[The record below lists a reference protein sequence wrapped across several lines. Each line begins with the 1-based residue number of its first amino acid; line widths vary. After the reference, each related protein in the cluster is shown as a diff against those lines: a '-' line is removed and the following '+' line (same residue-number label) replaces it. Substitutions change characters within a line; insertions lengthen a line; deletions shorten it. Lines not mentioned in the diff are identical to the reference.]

1 MTHTHLNTNV
11 CKKKNH
17 FFITQLTLKRNFI
30 KVNLLLRFKIIY
42 SIPQW
47 VLIIYSLLLIIWAIL
62 KKKRKKKKLIFR
74 TPTQLLPWMQWH
86 MFTIPYEYVLL
97 CHRIHCCLHY
107 PEEEF
112 QEAGSV
118 ISTGNTPHHHCLQA
132 ARILLGT
139 SAVCTGFKFV
149 SSGNRLSL
157 NFNSIH

>member
-1 MTHTHLNTNV
+1 MPLWHIHTSIQMFV
-11 CKKKNH
+11 KKNH

-74 TPTQLLPWMQWH
+74 TPTHLLPWMQWH

-118 ISTGNTPHHHCLQA
+118 QEIHHTITACRRQGFYWGLVLCVQDSSLF
-132 ARILLGT
+132 LLEID
-139 SAVCTGFKFV
+139 CP
-149 SSGNRLSL
+149 
-157 NFNSIH
+157 